1 MENQKSMRLGII
13 SALAEEQQ
21 GLVEAMQGPYKLV
34 HGQRAYWVGQ
44 LWEIDAVCVLS
55 RIGKVAAA
63 MTATTLVEKFG
74 VTHILFTG
82 VAGAGDKTIQVGDIV
97 VAESLVQHD
106 MDASPLFPRFE
117 VPLTGLSRFPADHR
131 LATRLFDAAQAFLD
145 EDFKK
150 AIDPLEKAAFGLT
163 RPRIHRGL
171 IASGDQF
178 VNDRAHINALNAA
191 LPGLVAVEMEGAAV
205 AQVCYE
211 LNLPCAVIRTISDN
225 ANENAATDFLRF
237 VKSVAAQYA
246 YYIVRRFCLQEAGRT
261 NDNQAS
267 RESAGT

>member
-1 MENQKSMRLGII
+1 MRLGII

-21 GLVEAMQGPYKLV
+21 GLVEAMESPYKLI
-34 HGQRAYWVGQ
+34 HGQREYWVGQ

-63 MTATTLVEKFG
+63 VTTTTLVEKFG

-82 VAGAGDKTIQVGDIV
+82 VAGSGDRTIAVGDIV
-97 VAESLVQHD
+97 VADSLVQHD

-117 VPLTGLSRFPADHR
+117 VPLTGISHFAADHGLAMR
-131 LATRLFDAAQAFLD
+131 LVDAAYAFLD
-145 EDFKK
+145 SDF
-150 AIDPLEKAAFGLT
+150 ANAVDADEKAVFNLN

-178 VNDRAHINALNAA
+178 VDDGAHINALNAA

-211 LNLPCAVIRTISDN
+211 LGVPCAVIRTISDN
-225 ANENAATDFLRF
+225 ANENAATDFMRF
-237 VKSVAAQYA
+237 VKSVAARYA
-246 YYIVRRFCLQEAGRT
+246 YYIVRRFCLQDAGFMK
-261 NDNQAS
+261 NQAS
-267 RESAGT
+267 SESAGT

>member
-1 MENQKSMRLGII
+1 MRLGII
-13 SALAEEQQ
+13 SALYEEQH
-21 GLVEAMQGPYKLV
+21 GLVEAMQSPYKLI
-34 HGQRAYWVGQ
+34 HGQREYWLGQ

-82 VAGAGDKTIQVGDIV
+82 VAGAGDKTVQVGDIV

-117 VPLTGLSRFPADHR
+117 VPLTGLTHFPADHA
-131 LATRLFDAAQAFLD
+131 LGTRLIDAAHVFLE
-145 EDFKK
+145 EDFDN
-150 AIDPLEKAAFGLT
+150 AIDPLEKTVFGLS

-178 VNDRAHINALNAA
+178 VNDAEHINDLNAA

-211 LNLPCAVIRTISDN
+211 LGLPFGVIRTISDN
-225 ANENAATDFLRF
+225 ANENAATDFMRF
-237 VKSVAAQYA
+237 VKSVAARYA
-246 YYIVRRFCLQEAGRT
+246 FHIVKRFCLETESVLVQS
-261 NDNQAS
+261 S
-267 RESAGT
+267 RESAGV

>member
-1 MENQKSMRLGII
+1 MRLGII
-13 SALAEEQQ
+13 SALQEEQQ
-21 GLVEAMQGPYKLV
+21 GLVEAMQGSAKLI
-34 HGQRAYWVGQ
+34 HGMREYFLGR

-82 VAGAGDKTIQVGDIV
+82 VAGAGSELVNVGDIV

-117 VPLTGLSRFPADHR
+117 VPLTGLAHFRPDERMSLR
-131 LATRLFDAAQAFLD
+131 LAGAAHDFLGTAFEDTIDAAVR
-145 EDFKK
+145 KK
-150 AIDPLEKAAFGLT
+150 FRLV
-163 RPRIHRGL
+163 RPRVHRGL
-171 IASGDQF
+171 VASGDQF
-178 VNDRAHINALNAA
+178 VSAKSQLDAIGSE
-191 LPGLVAVEMEGAAV
+191 LPALVAVEMEGAAV

-211 LNLPCAVIRTISDN
+211 MNVPFAVIRTISDN
-225 ANENAATDFLRF
+225 ANENAAPDFMSF

-246 YYIVRRFCLQEAGRT
+246 FHIVRRFCLASDGRT
-261 NDNQAS
+261 VQPTS
-267 RESAGT
+267 VSAGV